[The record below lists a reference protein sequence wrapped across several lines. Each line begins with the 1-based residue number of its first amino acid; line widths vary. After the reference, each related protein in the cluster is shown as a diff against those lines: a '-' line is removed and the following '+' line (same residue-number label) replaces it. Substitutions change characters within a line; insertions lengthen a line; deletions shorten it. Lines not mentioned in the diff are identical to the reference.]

1 MYSLH
6 AILAL
11 AVGAAAFGSSSSA
24 TSSEDLESI
33 EATLDHVEEMHTQT
47 SRTISLNMAFAPRHR
62 PYEGRL

>member
-1 MYSLH
+1 MIFNDDLEIFKISQLKFHAKLARAMYSMH

-33 EATLDHVEEMHTQT
+33 EATLDHVE
-47 SRTISLNMAFAPRHR
+47 
-62 PYEGRL
+62 

>member
-1 MYSLH
+1 MYRMH

-33 EATLDHVEEMHTQT
+33 EMTLNHVEEMVRSRVQT
-47 SRTISLNMAFAPRHR
+47 LPRT
-62 PYEGRL
+62 